1 VELGTQVTDPA
12 VDFLHVN
19 SAVARAFQT
28 VPDVSQAVE
37 LRRVRMVT
45 GALERLLD
53 STARREGRDRELIA
67 ETVARGVDL
76 LELLARDASRRLDGH
91 APALLDDAVQS
102 LLNEVERITSAPS
115 ASGRTEIRGLCVV
128 VAEQAAKAS
137 APEPVEG
144 SPIAS

>member
-1 VELGTQVTDPA
+1 VGRSALKSCPA
-12 VDFLHVN
+12 DVDFLHVN
-19 SAVARAFQT
+19 TAVARAFQT

-115 ASGRTEIRGLCVV
+115 ASGQTATRGVSV
-128 VAEQAAKAS
+128 RGPWPVPAANQ
-137 APEPVEG
+137 
-144 SPIAS
+144 

>member
-1 VELGTQVTDPA
+1 LS
-12 VDFLHVN
+12 FVN
-19 SAVARAFQT
+19 TAVARALDGI
-28 VPDVSQAVE
+28 PDVSQAVE

-102 LLNEVERITSAPS
+102 LVNEVERITSVPS
-115 ASGRTEIRGLCVV
+115 PSGETRTRGVCVRGPWPTP
-128 VAEQAAKAS
+128 S
-137 APEPVEG
+137 R
-144 SPIAS
+144 

>member
-1 VELGTQVTDPA
+1 MNT
-12 VDFLHVN
+12 
-19 SAVARAFQT
+19 AVARALDGI
-28 VPDVSQAVE
+28 PDVSQAVE

-91 APALLDDAVQS
+91 APALLDDAVQA
-102 LLNEVERITSAPS
+102 LVNEVERITSVPSPSGETRTRGVCVRGPWPAPP
-115 ASGRTEIRGLCVV
+115 R
-128 VAEQAAKAS
+128 
-137 APEPVEG
+137 
-144 SPIAS
+144 